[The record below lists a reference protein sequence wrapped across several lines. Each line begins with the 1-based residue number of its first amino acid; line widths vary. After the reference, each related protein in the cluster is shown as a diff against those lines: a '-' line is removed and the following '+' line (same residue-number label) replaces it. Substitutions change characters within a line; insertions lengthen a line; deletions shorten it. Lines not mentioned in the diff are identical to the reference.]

1 MANIKFKDIL
11 SEASKRKLSSSD
23 MKKIEKV
30 VDDAET
36 MISSKFDNPEWRDDY
51 STKDMIDI
59 IVTQYNDSGWRNKS
73 LKDLLD
79 VYDVK
84 KQKDNVYSWHDEMQE
99 GISLPNKPRLT
110 ESREFVII
118 DPRGNARP
126 VGMKAQG
133 AQYIKKMGGPG
144 KGYHMV
150 LAKNALKARRAI
162 EKNGGNATNSKIQ
175 DIMFDLMYE
184 GKLTEGKK
192 ENDQISKLL
201 KIGAKA
207 TIKMGED
214 KLYKL
219 SQAFEDWNVD
229 NDDKY
234 DDTVDHLF
242 MAIEIVQDAGEP
254 GKNNVTKDKEYY
266 SYLKSA
272 AAHLKKFNK
281 DCVKALKGLSEGKL
295 TEGDNTQYSWGQ
307 INKALMKYGMSPKHI
322 LRFLSTLK
330 KI

>member
-1 MANIKFKDIL
+1 MERIARQRPDLFVVHYGGYDAKDWI
-11 SEASKRKLSSSD
+11 
-23 MKKIEKV
+23 
-30 VDDAET
+30 DDL
-36 MISSKFDNPEWRDDY
+36 N
-51 STKDMIDI
+51 
-59 IVTQYNDSGWRNKS
+59 
-73 LKDLLD
+73 
-79 VYDVK
+79 
-84 KQKDNVYSWHDEMQE
+84 
-99 GISLPNKPRLT
+99 
-110 ESREFVII
+110 
-118 DPRGNARP
+118 
-126 VGMKAQG
+126 
-133 AQYIKKMGGPG
+133 
-144 KGYHMV
+144 
-150 LAKNALKARRAI
+150 
-162 EKNGGNATNSKIQ
+162 
-175 DIMFDLMYE
+175 E
-184 GKLTEGKK
+184 GKLSEGKK
-192 ENDQISKLL
+192 ENVQIIKLL

-207 TIKMGED
+207 TVKMGED

-242 MAIEIVQDAGEP
+242 MAVELVQDAGEP

-281 DCVKALKGLSEGKL
+281 DCVNALKGLSEGKL